1 MFQEC
6 LENYEIVF
14 LQINDLYK
22 NPKKWWQW
30 VKKSE
35 MRQLNQNNLDDVTG
49 NPN

>member
-1 MFQEC
+1 MPGKIKK
-6 LENYEIVF
+6 LYF

-35 MRQLNQNNLDDVTG
+35 MRKLNQNNQDVVTE